1 MNQDHIQPR
10 WLSLKEAALYS
21 HIGKTRLVELAA
33 ADRVKGFQDPDNKRG
48 DWIFDRNSLDAY
60 REAQYTLPEIRE
72 KALAIMKGIQ
82 L

>member
-1 MNQDHIQPR
+1 MNEILPR

-21 HIGKTRLVELAA
+21 HIGRTRLVELAGSGKM
-33 ADRVKGFQDPDNKRG
+33 KGFQDPDNKRG

-60 REAQYTLPEIRE
+60 RESQYTLPEIRE